1 MGFTKMNF
9 DDEFDDNY
17 EYKDYLYYDNYDN
30 DNKADMERIRQS
42 IRKRKRN
49 SMKIKKLRQ
58 KKLRR
63 IKRFVILVSIVFI
76 VCIFGTVGIIH
87 GGDSEIKDSI
97 SERETLQ
104 VAVGNI
110 IKPEIIQETKIA
122 KVEKS
127 SNYVNIDSEKVNS
140 PYISL
145 IDVKNNQLIA
155 GRESE
160 EKIYP
165 ASMTKVMTLIIAV
178 ENVKDRTS
186 SYTFGYDMLNRLY
199 IEEASV
205 AGFLEDETIDFD
217 ELLYGLI
224 LPSGADAA
232 EGLAE
237 LIAGSQDA
245 FVELM
250 NKKCKELNLTNTHFM
265 NVSGLYDDNQY
276 TTCTEMAM
284 IMSYAMKNAEC
295 AKVLSTYQYT
305 TKATKQHPE
314 GILLTSTMFSRMY
327 GTEVEGVTI
336 TAGKTG
342 YTNEARHC
350 MVSYATKNGNPYICV
365 TAYALNK
372 WHSIFDSF
380 EIYGNYLP

>member
-1 MGFTKMNF
+1 MNDF
-9 DDEFDDNY
+9 EDDYNIE
-17 EYKDYLYYDNYDN
+17 EIARQ
-30 DNKADMERIRQS
+30 KARR
-42 IRKRKRN
+42 RKRHAMKMKR
-49 SMKIKKLRQ
+49 LRQ
-58 KKLRR
+58 KRLRK
-63 IKRFVILVSIVFI
+63 IKAFLFLIFVVFI
-76 VCIFGTVGIIH
+76 VCVSGVVGMIR
-87 GGDSEIKDSI
+87 GGDSELKDSI
-97 SERETLQ
+97 NERETLQ
-104 VAVGNI
+104 VAVDNI
-110 IKPEIIQETKIA
+110 KNQDTIQQTTMS

-127 SNYVNIDSEKVNS
+127 SNYTNIDSEKINS

-160 EKIYP
+160 TKIYP
-165 ASMTKVMTLIIAV
+165 ASMTKVMTLIVAV
-178 ENVKDRTS
+178 ENVKNKNA
-186 SYTFGYDMLNRLY
+186 SYTFAFEMLNRLFL
-199 IEEASV
+199 EDASV
-205 AGFLEDETIDFD
+205 AGFLENETIDFN

-224 LPSGADAA
+224 LPSGAEAA

-250 NKKCKELNLTNTHFM
+250 NKKCDELGLSNTHFM

-284 IMSYAMKNAEC
+284 IMNYAMKNPEC

-305 TKATKQHPE
+305 TKTTEQHPE

-342 YTNEARHC
+342 YTKIGRAH
-350 MVSYATKNGNPYICV
+350 V
-365 TAYALNK
+365 
-372 WHSIFDSF
+372 
-380 EIYGNYLP
+380 

>member
-1 MGFTKMNF
+1 MNEF
-9 DDEFDDNY
+9 KDD
-17 EYKDYLYYDNYDN
+17 YDIEEI
-30 DNKADMERIRQS
+30 ARQNARR
-42 IRKRKRN
+42 RKQRA
-49 SMKIKKLRQ
+49 MKIKRLRQ
-58 KKLRR
+58 KKLRK
-63 IKRFVILVSIVFI
+63 IKAFMFLVFVVFI
-76 VCIFGTVGIIH
+76 ICVSGVVGMIR
-87 GGDSEIKDSI
+87 GGDSELKDSI
-97 SERETLQ
+97 STRDTLQ
-104 VAVGNI
+104 VAVDNI
-110 IKPEIIQETKIA
+110 KKQDTTQQTTMP

-127 SNYVNIDSEKVNS
+127 NNYINIDSEKINS

-160 EKIYP
+160 TKIYP
-165 ASMTKVMTLIIAV
+165 ASMTKVMTLIVAV
-178 ENVKDRTS
+178 ENVKDKNA
-186 SYTFGYDMLNRLY
+186 SYTFGFEMLNRLFL
-199 IEEASV
+199 EDASV
-205 AGFLEDETIDFD
+205 AGFLENETIDFN

-224 LPSGADAA
+224 LPSGAEAA

-237 LIAGSQDA
+237 LVAGSQDA

-250 NKKCKELNLTNTHFM
+250 NKKCNELGLSNTHFM
-265 NVSGLYDDNQY
+265 NVSGLYNDNQY

-284 IMSYAMKNAEC
+284 IMNYAMSNPEC

-305 TKATKQHPE
+305 TKTTEQHPE

-342 YTNEARHC
+342 YTNEAGHC
-350 MVSYATKNGNPYICV
+350 MVSYATKDDNSYICV
-365 TAYALNK
+365 TAYAGNK

>member
-1 MGFTKMNF
+1 MGFIRMNF
-9 DDEFDDNY
+9 IDD
-17 EYKDYLYYDNYDN
+17 YDIEIAKQN
-30 DNKADMERIRQS
+30 ARR
-42 IRKRKRN
+42 RKRN
-49 SMKIKKLRQ
+49 AMKIKKLRQ
-58 KKLRR
+58 KKLRK
-63 IKRFVILVSIVFI
+63 IKAFLFLIVFAFI
-76 VCIFGTVGIIH
+76 ICISGAVGMIH

-97 SERETLQ
+97 NEREKLQ
-104 VAVGNI
+104 VAAGNI
-110 IKPEIIQETKIA
+110 KKMETMQQKVMPKI
-122 KVEKS
+122 EKS
-127 SNYVNIDSEKVNS
+127 IDYTDIDNEKIKS

-155 GRESE
+155 GKESE
-160 EKIYP
+160 TKIYP
-165 ASMTKVMTLIIAV
+165 ASMTKVMTLIVAV
-178 ENVKDRTS
+178 ENVKDKTDC
-186 SYTFGYDMLNRLY
+186 YTFGYEMLNRLY

-205 AGFLEDETIDFD
+205 AGFLENETIGFD

-237 LIAGSQDA
+237 MVAGSQDA

-250 NKKCKELNLTNTHFM
+250 NKKCMELGLSNTHFM
-265 NVSGLYDDNQY
+265 NVSGLYDENQY

-284 IMSYAMKNAEC
+284 IMNYAMNNPEC

-305 TKATKQHPE
+305 TKATEQHPD

-336 TAGKTG
+336 IAGKTG
-342 YTNEARHC
+342 YTNEAGHC
-350 MVSYATKNGNPYICV
+350 MVSYATKNGNSYICV
-365 TAYALNK
+365 TAYAVNK
-372 WHSIFDSF
+372 WNSIFDSF

>member
-1 MGFTKMNF
+1 M
-9 DDEFDDNY
+9 
-17 EYKDYLYYDNYDN
+17 
-30 DNKADMERIRQS
+30 S
-42 IRKRKRN
+42 
-49 SMKIKKLRQ
+49 
-58 KKLRR
+58 
-63 IKRFVILVSIVFI
+63 
-76 VCIFGTVGIIH
+76 
-87 GGDSEIKDSI
+87 
-97 SERETLQ
+97 
-104 VAVGNI
+104 
-110 IKPEIIQETKIA
+110 

-127 SNYVNIDSEKVNS
+127 SNYTNIDSEKINS

-160 EKIYP
+160 TKIYP
-165 ASMTKVMTLIIAV
+165 ASMTKVMTLIVAV
-178 ENVKDRTS
+178 ENVKNKNA
-186 SYTFGYDMLNRLY
+186 SYTFAFEMLNRLFL
-199 IEEASV
+199 EDASV
-205 AGFLEDETIDFD
+205 AGFLENETIDFN

-224 LPSGADAA
+224 LPSGAEAA

-250 NKKCKELNLTNTHFM
+250 NKKCDELGLSNTHFM

-284 IMSYAMKNAEC
+284 IMNYAMKNPEC

-305 TKATKQHPE
+305 TKTTEQHPE

-342 YTNEARHC
+342 YTNEAGHC
-350 MVSYATKNGNPYICV
+350 MVSYATKDNNSYICV
-365 TAYALNK
+365 TAYAGNK